1 MKKFSDYLATL
12 ETTDHIQKI
21 DLFGKDTNLVGTIE
35 NKPGSQGSVKVYH
48 HLLKKHGSINKEAAK
63 EGLKIYAEHTQ
74 DAEENPG
81 KHPNIDRLF
90 GVIETGE
97 TLTASISTL

>member
-12 ETTDHIQKI
+12 ETTDYIQKI
-21 DLFGKDTNLVGTIE
+21 DLFGKDASLVGTIE

-97 TLTASISTL
+97 MLTASITVL